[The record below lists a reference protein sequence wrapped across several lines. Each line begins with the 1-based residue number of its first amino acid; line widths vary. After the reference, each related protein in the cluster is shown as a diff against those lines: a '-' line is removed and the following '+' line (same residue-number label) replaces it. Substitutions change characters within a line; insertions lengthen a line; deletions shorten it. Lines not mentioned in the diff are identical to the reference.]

1 MDLQGK
7 TAVVTGSGGGGCGRA
22 IALRFAREGAAVVAS
37 DINEAGGLDTVE
49 QIIAAGGKA
58 VFRRAD
64 VSVQQQVRELIDFA
78 ENSFGHLDVLV
89 NNASGPDVRHDLPL
103 ELWTETVQIELLG
116 TMFATRFAVDA
127 LRRAGGGAIVNM
139 SSITALWHGRK
150 RGLPGYD
157 SAKAGVLRLTTML
170 GWLGDENIHVNCL
183 APGWIA
189 APQVCAFWDP
199 LTPEQRK
206 QSGAPS
212 RLLSLEEVA
221 GAVHRLATDESLT
234 GRVMVWW
241 SEDEPH
247 LIPWGDRG
255 YSELLDC

>member
-7 TAVVTGSGGGGCGRA
+7 AAIVTGSGGGGCGRA
-22 IALRFAREGAAVVAS
+22 IALRFAREGAAVVVS
-37 DINEAGGLDTVE
+37 DINEAGGQETIR
-49 QIIAAGGKA
+49 QITAAGGKA

-64 VSVQQQVRELIDFA
+64 VSVQVQVRELVDFA
-78 ENSFGHLDVLV
+78 VNSFGHLDVLV

-103 ELWTETVQIELLG
+103 ELWPETVQTDLLG
-116 TMFATRFAVDA
+116 TMYATRFAIDA
-127 LRRAGGGAIVNM
+127 MRRAGGGAIVNI
-139 SSITALWHGRK
+139 SSITALWHGRN

-157 SAKAGVLRLTTML
+157 AAKAGVLRLTTML
-170 GWLGDENIHVNCL
+170 AFLGEEKIRINCL

-189 APQVCAFWDP
+189 APQVRAFWDP

-206 QSGAPS
+206 QFGAPS

-221 GAVHRLATDESLT
+221 NAVHRLATDDSLC
-234 GRVMVWW
+234 GRVMLWW
-241 SEDEPH
+241 SEDQPH

-255 YSELLDC
+255 YAGLLAC